1 MKFLIQKIVLGSHFG
16 LKRVLVFI
24 RNNSYKAANKE
35 NIHYAGSDLT
45 TGSLQR
51 AKKIKVGGGGG
62 WYGDK
67 HHDYS

>member
-1 MKFLIQKIVLGSHFG
+1 MKFLIQKLVLGSHFG

-24 RNNSYKAANKE
+24 RNNGYKAANKE
-35 NIHYAGSDLT
+35 NTQAQIWPQGAYKEL
-45 TGSLQR
+45 R
-51 AKKIKVGGGGG
+51 KVKVGGGGG